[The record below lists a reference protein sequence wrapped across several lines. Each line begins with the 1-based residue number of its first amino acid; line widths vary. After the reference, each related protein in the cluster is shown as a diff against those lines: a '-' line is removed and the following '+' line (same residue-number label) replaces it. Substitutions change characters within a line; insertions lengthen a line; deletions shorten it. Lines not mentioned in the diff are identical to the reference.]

1 MSYSAKEKK
10 REMEDLLLPGEIWE
24 GTVRSRAGREGG
36 RAGRWQRRMLYNET
50 PPTAPPPPTGGN
62 PAQRGSFMSEWT
74 RYRTRA
80 VSGSGTQV
88 AKKTHPTWI
97 STLRSSRN
105 LGFKAPC
112 TMEFGH

>member
-50 PPTAPPPPTGGN
+50 PPTAPPPPPGETL
-62 PAQRGSFMSEWT
+62 PKE
-74 RYRTRA
+74 A
-80 VSGSGTQV
+80 VSCLNGRVTGQGQFQEV
-88 AKKTHPTWI
+88 EPK
-97 STLRSSRN
+97 
-105 LGFKAPC
+105 
-112 TMEFGH
+112 